1 MPLPAAVIAAFDNL
15 PSPEQEAHHFRCADT
30 PDIIRSYMHGT
41 RLPRNTASFKQER
54 LERIKQ
60 HSAPR
65 YGIHWNQ
72 RRAAFVAYL
81 HNDPIAQAPLPHLLH
96 ELYDAALTDAL
107 RELIN
112 LTNEEQ
118 HDDY

>member
-15 PSPEQEAHHFRCADT
+15 PSPEQELHHFRCGDKS
-30 PDIIRSYMHGT
+30 DIVRAYMHGT

-54 LERIKQ
+54 LQRLKQ

-65 YGIHWNQ
+65 YGIQWNS
-72 RRAAFVAYL
+72 RRAAFVAYI

-96 ELYDAALTDAL
+96 EIYDAALTDAL

-112 LTNEEQ
+112 LTNEE
-118 HDDY
+118 